1 MVSSSLWRNSM
12 PFLTLLCRVV
22 LLLKQLGEL
31 GNQGRRKFHGDGGV
45 LDDIAYAQQAVWWW
59 S

>member
-1 MVSSSLWRNSM
+1 M